1 MTFLFLITL
10 VAGGILALIFHR
22 NLLFSNIN
30 TLTNKSAEVITQ
42 VVEEDLQSQE
52 DLIQIFKS
60 KKRVQI
66 RGKEFLNFQIDLNT
80 SFKVEENYSKTLDAQ
95 LQSLYIISVKLEYL
109 RQVKY
114 ITQLEYNS
122 YIKIVSNLLK
132 DELTESLDN
141 FKKGY
146 PYHGKRHL
154 LATQLGIDKLNS
166 FLDEYKIPVKKQ
178 EIQVV
183 EDVVIKNEYYSETIT
198 AITEKHSKLNNVISK
213 SLYENAINLYKSLE
227 AENLSKDT
235 ILMIENQI
243 KQIDD
248 FLDNEIKLAVN
259 ETELEFV
266 NRLKANQLY
275 LDSLKI
281 NWISEK

>member
-10 VAGGILALIFHR
+10 VAGGIFALIIHR

-30 TLTNKSAEVITQ
+30 TLTNKSTKAITQ
-42 VVEEDLQSQE
+42 IVEDVSLSQE
-52 DLIQIFKS
+52 ELIQIFKS
-60 KKRVQI
+60 KKRVQVK
-66 RGKEFLNFQIDLNT
+66 GKEFLNFQIDLNT
-80 SFKVEENYSKTLDAQ
+80 SFKVEVNYSKTLDAQ

-114 ITQLEYNS
+114 LTQLEYNS
-122 YIKIVSNLLK
+122 YTKIVSELLK
-132 DELTESLDN
+132 DELSESLDN

-154 LATQLGIDKLNS
+154 LATQLGVDKLNS

-183 EDVVIKNEYYSETIT
+183 EDVVIKSEYYSETIT
-198 AITEKHSKLNNVISK
+198 AITDKHSKLNNVISK
-213 SLYENAINLYKSLE
+213 SLYDNAISLYKSLDT
-227 AENLSKDT
+227 ENLSEDT

-248 FLDNEIKLAVN
+248 FLANELKLVVN
-259 ETELEFV
+259 ETEFEFV

-275 LDSLKI
+275 LDSLEI

>member
-30 TLTNKSAEVITQ
+30 TLTNKSAKVITQ

-52 DLIQIFKS
+52 ELIQIFKS

-183 EDVVIKNEYYSETIT
+183 EDVVIKSEYYSETIT

-213 SLYENAINLYKSLE
+213 SLYENAMSLYKSLE

>member
-1 MTFLFLITL
+1 MNFLFLITL

-30 TLTNKSAEVITQ
+30 SLTNKSAKVITQ

-52 DLIQIFKS
+52 ELIQIFKS

-66 RGKEFLNFQIDLNT
+66 KGKEFLNLQIDLNT

-122 YIKIVSNLLK
+122 YIKIVSELLK
-132 DELTESLDN
+132 DEFAESLDN

-183 EDVVIKNEYYSETIT
+183 KDVVIKSESYSETIT

-213 SLYENAINLYKSLE
+213 SLYENAMTLYKSLE

-248 FLDNEIKLAVN
+248 FLDNEIKLVVN

>member
-1 MTFLFLITL
+1 MNFLFLITL

-30 TLTNKSAEVITQ
+30 SLTNKSAKVITQ

-52 DLIQIFKS
+52 ELIQIFKS

-66 RGKEFLNFQIDLNT
+66 KGKEFLNLQIDLNT

-122 YIKIVSNLLK
+122 YIKIVSELLK
-132 DELTESLDN
+132 DEFAESLDN

-183 EDVVIKNEYYSETIT
+183 EDVVIKSEYYSETIT

-213 SLYENAINLYKSLE
+213 SLYENAMSLYKSLE

-248 FLDNEIKLAVN
+248 FLDNEIKLVVN

>member
-1 MTFLFLITL
+1 MNFLFLITL

-30 TLTNKSAEVITQ
+30 SLTNKSAKVITQ

-52 DLIQIFKS
+52 ELIQIFKS

-66 RGKEFLNFQIDLNT
+66 KGKEFLNLQIDLNT

-122 YIKIVSNLLK
+122 YIKIVSELLK
-132 DELTESLDN
+132 DEFAESLDN

-183 EDVVIKNEYYSETIT
+183 EDVVIKSEYYSETIT

-213 SLYENAINLYKSLE
+213 SLYENAMSLYKSLE

-248 FLDNEIKLAVN
+248 FLDNELKLVVN

>member
-30 TLTNKSAEVITQ
+30 TLTNKSAKVITQ

-52 DLIQIFKS
+52 ELIQIFKS

-66 RGKEFLNFQIDLNT
+66 KGKEFLNFQIDLNT

-114 ITQLEYNS
+114 LTQLEYNS
-122 YIKIVSNLLK
+122 YIKIVSELLK
-132 DELTESLDN
+132 DELSESLDN

-183 EDVVIKNEYYSETIT
+183 EDVVIKSEYYSETIT
-198 AITEKHSKLNNVISK
+198 SITEKHSKLNNVISK
-213 SLYENAINLYKSLE
+213 SLYDNAISLYKSLE

-248 FLDNEIKLAVN
+248 FLDNEIKLVVN

>member
-1 MTFLFLITL
+1 MNFLFLITL

-30 TLTNKSAEVITQ
+30 SLTNKSAKVITQ

-52 DLIQIFKS
+52 ELIQIFKS

-66 RGKEFLNFQIDLNT
+66 KGKEFLNLQIDLNT
-80 SFKVEENYSKTLDAQ
+80 SFKVEENYSKTLDTQ

-122 YIKIVSNLLK
+122 YIKIVSELLK
-132 DELTESLDN
+132 DEFAESLDN

-183 EDVVIKNEYYSETIT
+183 EDVAIKSEYYSETIT

-213 SLYENAINLYKSLE
+213 SLYENAMSLYKSLE

-248 FLDNEIKLAVN
+248 FLDNEIKLVVN

>member
-30 TLTNKSAEVITQ
+30 TLTNKSAKVITQ

-52 DLIQIFKS
+52 ELIQIFKS

-66 RGKEFLNFQIDLNT
+66 KGKEFLNLQIDLNT

-109 RQVKY
+109 RQVNY

-213 SLYENAINLYKSLE
+213 SLYENAMSLYKSLE

-235 ILMIENQI
+235 ILMVENQI

>member
-1 MTFLFLITL
+1 MNFLFLITL

-30 TLTNKSAEVITQ
+30 TLTNKSAKVITQ

-52 DLIQIFKS
+52 ELIQIFKS

-66 RGKEFLNFQIDLNT
+66 KGKEFLNLQIDLNT

-122 YIKIVSNLLK
+122 YIKIVSELLK
-132 DELTESLDN
+132 DEFAESLDN

-183 EDVVIKNEYYSETIT
+183 EDVVIKSEYYSETIT

-213 SLYENAINLYKSLE
+213 SLYENAMSLYKSLE

-248 FLDNEIKLAVN
+248 FLDNELKLVVN

>member
-1 MTFLFLITL
+1 MNFLFLITL

-30 TLTNKSAEVITQ
+30 SLTNKSAKVITQ

-52 DLIQIFKS
+52 ELIQIFKS

-66 RGKEFLNFQIDLNT
+66 KGKEFLNLQIDLNT

-122 YIKIVSNLLK
+122 YIKIVSELLK
-132 DELTESLDN
+132 DEFAESLDN

-183 EDVVIKNEYYSETIT
+183 EDVVIKSEYYSETIT

-213 SLYENAINLYKSLE
+213 SLYENAMSLYKSLE
-227 AENLSKDT
+227 AKNLSKDT

-248 FLDNEIKLAVN
+248 FLDNEIKLVVN

>member
-30 TLTNKSAEVITQ
+30 TLTNKSAKVITQ

-52 DLIQIFKS
+52 ELIQIFKS

-66 RGKEFLNFQIDLNT
+66 KGKEFLNLQIDLNT

-122 YIKIVSNLLK
+122 YIKIVSELLK
-132 DELTESLDN
+132 DEFAESLDN

-183 EDVVIKNEYYSETIT
+183 EDVVIKSEYYSETIT

-213 SLYENAINLYKSLE
+213 SLYENAMSLYKSLE

-248 FLDNEIKLAVN
+248 FLDNEIKLVVN

>member
-1 MTFLFLITL
+1 MNFLFLITL

-30 TLTNKSAEVITQ
+30 TLTNKSAKVITQ

-52 DLIQIFKS
+52 ELIQIFKS

-66 RGKEFLNFQIDLNT
+66 KGKEFLNLQIDLNT

-122 YIKIVSNLLK
+122 YIKIVSELLK
-132 DELTESLDN
+132 DEFAESLDN

-213 SLYENAINLYKSLE
+213 SLYENAMSLYKSLE

-248 FLDNEIKLAVN
+248 FLDNEIKLVVN

>member
-30 TLTNKSAEVITQ
+30 TLTNKSAKVITQ

-52 DLIQIFKS
+52 ELIQIFKS

-66 RGKEFLNFQIDLNT
+66 KGKEFLNLQIDLNT

-109 RQVKY
+109 RQVNY

-213 SLYENAINLYKSLE
+213 SLYENAMSLYKSLE

>member
-10 VAGGILALIFHR
+10 VAGGIFALIFHR

-30 TLTNKSAEVITQ
+30 TLTNKSAKVITQ
-42 VVEEDLQSQE
+42 VVEEDLQPQE
-52 DLIQIFKS
+52 ELIQIFKS

-66 RGKEFLNFQIDLNT
+66 KGKEFLNFQINLNT

-122 YIKIVSNLLK
+122 YINIVSNLLK

-146 PYHGKRHL
+146 RYNGKRHL

-183 EDVVIKNEYYSETIT
+183 KDVVIKNEYYSETIT

-213 SLYENAINLYKSLE
+213 SLYENAMSLYKSLE

>member
-1 MTFLFLITL
+1 MNFLFLITL

-30 TLTNKSAEVITQ
+30 SLTNKSAKVITQ

-52 DLIQIFKS
+52 ELIQIFKS

-66 RGKEFLNFQIDLNT
+66 KGKEFLNLQIDLNT

-122 YIKIVSNLLK
+122 YIKIVSELLK
-132 DELTESLDN
+132 DEFAESLDN

-213 SLYENAINLYKSLE
+213 SLYENAMSLYKSLE

-248 FLDNEIKLAVN
+248 FLDNEIKLVVN

>member
-1 MTFLFLITL
+1 MNFLFLITL

-30 TLTNKSAEVITQ
+30 TLTNKSAKVITQ

-52 DLIQIFKS
+52 ELIQIFKS

-66 RGKEFLNFQIDLNT
+66 KGKEFLNLQIDLNT

-122 YIKIVSNLLK
+122 YIKIVSELLK
-132 DELTESLDN
+132 DEFAESLDN

-183 EDVVIKNEYYSETIT
+183 EDVVIKSEYYSETIT

-213 SLYENAINLYKSLE
+213 SLYENAMSLYKSLE

-248 FLDNEIKLAVN
+248 FLDNEIKLVVN

>member
-1 MTFLFLITL
+1 MNFLFLITL

-30 TLTNKSAEVITQ
+30 SLTNKSAKVITQ

-52 DLIQIFKS
+52 ELIQIFKS

-66 RGKEFLNFQIDLNT
+66 KGKEFLNLQIDLNT

-122 YIKIVSNLLK
+122 YIKIVSELLK
-132 DELTESLDN
+132 DEFAESLDN

-213 SLYENAINLYKSLE
+213 SLYENAMTLYKSLE

-248 FLDNEIKLAVN
+248 FLDNEIKLVVN